1 MENKLTDLNN
11 ILFEQIECLN
21 DNDLHGDALKQQ
33 IKKSQAIESI
43 AGMIIA
49 NANTVLKAES
59 AYMARN
65 RLYTKNKELTRTGV
79 ALAKLGTTIVK
90 KGKNK

>member
-11 ILFEQIECLN
+11 ILFEQIERLN
-21 DNDLHGDALKQQ
+21 EDDLHGDALKQQ

-49 NANTVLKAES
+49 NANTVLKAEKMKMEY
-59 AYMARN
+59 AMDDRDPDQIPEML
-65 RLYTKNKELTRTGV
+65 RIEGR
-79 ALAKLGTTIVK
+79 K
-90 KGKNK
+90 KIG

>member
-11 ILFEQIECLN
+11 ILFEQIERLN
-21 DNDLHGDALKQQ
+21 DDDLHGDALKQQ

-49 NANTVLKAES
+49 NANTVLKAEKMKMEY
-59 AYMARN
+59 AMDDRDPN
-65 RLYTKNKELTRTGV
+65 QVPEMLRIEGR
-79 ALAKLGTTIVK
+79 K
-90 KGKNK
+90 KIG